1 MFFYLQNRK
10 SHVILFKVI
19 MSNLNILEQYKN
31 LQQSGTLSELEKL
44 KKHNKDL
51 ERIICDI
58 AELIQFTDISKM
70 LNFITSKFLD
80 YFIPEY
86 LTFLIK
92 PPRTEVLRQ
101 YSFHQL
107 KVSDKRLSAKH
118 YETLKTFFE
127 TEQSENKAY
136 YFFKDIE
143 NIIGKDQFDKKF
155 KEYKPTIII
164 PLTGIGG
171 IYGVAILSPKILG
184 GKYTKEEMEYIERMF
199 SVLAVTI
206 QNGLHY
212 ETSIRDPKTGLFT
225 YDYFVNRLKENIQ
238 IANRYKHFSGMI
250 MVDIDFFKRFNDTYG
265 HLAGDRVLAELA
277 KTLLSTVRISDCVA
291 RFGGE
296 EFSILIQECNAET
309 LYIAAERI
317 RKAAEKI
324 QLYENGNK
332 LSITISTGA
341 CMIEDI
347 PGISPKYI
355 IKKADQALYHSKQNG
370 RNRTTVLSM
379 GLLDK
384 IMMLH
389 QSNKNEN
396 TETHNEG
403 SL

>member
-1 MFFYLQNRK
+1 
-10 SHVILFKVI
+10 
-19 MSNLNILEQYKN
+19 MSSLNILEQYKN

-51 ERIICDI
+51 ERIISDI
-58 AELIQFTDISKM
+58 AQLIQFTDISKM

-92 PPRTEVLRQ
+92 PPRAEVLRQ

-107 KVSDKRLSAKH
+107 KISDKRIPSKH
-118 YETLKTFFE
+118 YETLKSFFE

-136 YFFKDIE
+136 YLFKDIE
-143 NIIGKDQFDKKF
+143 DIIGKDKFDANF
-155 KEYKPTIII
+155 MEYKPTIVI
-164 PLTGIGG
+164 PLAGIGG
-171 IYGVAILSPKILG
+171 IYGVAILSPKVLG
-184 GKYTKEEMEYIERMF
+184 GKYTSEELEYIERMF

-225 YDYFVNRLKENIQ
+225 YDYFVTRLKENIQ
-238 IANRYKHFSGMI
+238 IANRYKRFSGMI
-250 MVDIDFFKRFNDTYG
+250 MVDIDFFKKFNDTYG

-296 EFSILIQECNAET
+296 EFSILIQECNADT
-309 LYIAAERI
+309 LFIAAERL

-324 QLYENGNK
+324 ELYEKGNK

-370 RNRTTVLSM
+370 RNRSTVLSM

-384 IMMLH
+384 ITMLH
-389 QSNKNEN
+389 ERDKKEFSEN
-396 TETHNEG
+396 NGDEC
-403 SL
+403 L